1 MLEIIGFTAVLASC
15 FFNRFDLAAFSM
27 TLVVYA
33 KIWGMTV
40 QLNRILNNKKSGR

>member
-15 FFNRFDLAAFSM
+15 FFDRFDLAAFSM

-33 KIWGMTV
+33 KVWSMTV
-40 QLNRILNNKKSGR
+40 QLNRILNHKENDE